1 MKTRLLFLVLLF
13 SFGMYGQNPTK
24 FEKIKITAN
33 TQDNGVARILV
44 QDATTGEVK
53 WILKSILDGKFNQ
66 PTGNSTQYL
75 DGAGNPTAFP
85 TLNQADRVVAE
96 VRNETGATVTKGT
109 VVYLNGARGG
119 KALIQKAQANA
130 ELTSS
135 GTFGVIQSD
144 INNNA
149 NGYAVIIGSVTGL
162 NTSSYTAGNVLWLS
176 PTVAGGYTTTKPSA
190 TNHAVYVGIVT
201 ASSTTQGSIEV
212 KIQNGYELDE
222 LHNVSITSNANNDA
236 LIYDSAIGL
245 WKNKQI
251 VTDAIVDGTTTV
263 APSQN
268 AVFDALATKEPTIAS
283 GTTSQYY
290 RGDKTWQT
298 LDKTAVG
305 LSNVDN
311 TSDLNKPISTATQT
325 ALNAKEN
332 TANKNTANGYAGLGS
347 DGKLISN
354 QLPAITITD
363 TFVVGSQSAML
374 ALTAETGDVAVRTDL
389 SKSYILKG
397 SNPSVLADWQELLSP
412 VDGVT
417 SVFGR
422 VGSVVANTGDYTTAQ
437 VTETTNKKYQTDA
450 QALYNDATSSIQTQL
465 NGKEILTNKSTATT
479 LGTSNTLYPTQNAV
493 KTYVDNKVGS
503 GSGSLEFNSTDLT
516 VWNNGK
522 SNVDTNISFGE
533 GALRSNTTGGWNTAY
548 GQSTL
553 YNNTTGNFNT
563 AVGLASLPANISG
576 QLNTALGYGALNTS
590 STGNENTG
598 LGSAS
603 LGSNTSGND
612 NLASGYNSLGFNTT
626 GSNNVAL
633 GVSAGSYISPS
644 GNNTLSN
651 QSVYLGAQTKTF
663 ANNQTNEIVVGYGAV
678 GNGSNTATIGNSSI
692 TRTVL
697 NGNVGI
703 GTSSSGSATLNILNQ
718 ASSPFLAL
726 RSTNNVYEI
735 AKMSF
740 DQNTDIL
747 SIINNQGAISSGIT
761 FGTNNSERM
770 RITSSGNVGIGT
782 TSPSAKLNVLGDFH
796 IGDYGTS
803 ETRTFETRTSTNL
816 FAISTFPTNADGTLI
831 SYSRANGG
839 QGPLKFANASMVV
852 MNLTA
857 GGQVLIPS
865 LGTGI
870 VYSNNGTLTSTNP
883 SDKRLKDNILD
894 LSYGL
899 NEILKLRPVTY
910 NWKNDA
916 IKQGKQFG
924 FIAQEVQEVMPDLVK
939 EFKTDEGDRLGL
951 NKEGIYTTLIKA
963 IQEQQAQIKELQK
976 EIEILKNK

>member
-1 MKTRLLFLVLLF
+1 MKKYFLLLLFTAISYAQTNGV
-13 SFGMYGQNPTK
+13 TK
-24 FEKIKITAN
+24 LKITAN
-33 TQDNGVARILV
+33 PEKTAATRVVV
-44 QDATTGEVK
+44 QDAATGEVGYVNK
-53 WILKSILDGKFNQ
+53 TTIVTLDATTTTTGKIQ
-66 PTGNSTQYL
+66 L
-75 DGAGNPTAFP
+75 AGDLGGTA
-85 TLNQADRVVAE
+85 TD
-96 VRNETGATVTKGT
+96 
-109 VVYLNGARGG
+109 
-119 KALIQKAQANA
+119 
-130 ELTSS
+130 
-135 GTFGVIQSD
+135 
-144 INNNA
+144 
-149 NGYAVIIGSVTGL
+149 
-162 NTSSYTAGNVLWLS
+162 
-176 PTVAGGYTTTKPSA
+176 PTVP
-190 TNHAVYVGIVT
+190 
-201 ASSTTQGSIEV
+201 
-212 KIQNGYELDE
+212 
-222 LHNVSITSNANNDA
+222 A
-236 LIYDSAIGL
+236 LL
-245 WKNKQI
+245 
-251 VTDAIVDGTTTV
+251 
-263 APSQN
+263 
-268 AVFDALATKEPTIAS
+268 TKEPTIAS

-363 TFVVGSQSAML
+363 TFVVGSQAAML

-397 SNPSVLADWQELLSP
+397 SNTSVLADWQELLSP

-437 VTETTNKKYQTDA
+437 VTETTNKKYQTDV

-465 NGKEILTNKSTATT
+465 NGKEILSNKSTATT
-479 LGTSNTLYPTQNAV
+479 LGTSDTLYPTQNAV

-522 SNVDTNISFGE
+522 SNVDTNTSFGE

-603 LGSNTSGND
+603 LNNTTTGSD

-633 GVSAGSYISPS
+633 GTSAGSYISPS
-644 GNNTLSN
+644 GNNTISN

-697 NGNVGI
+697 NGNTGI
-703 GTSSSGSATLNILNQ
+703 GTGISGSAKLNVLNVDS
-718 ASSPFLAL
+718 APFLAL
-726 RSTNNVYEI
+726 RSTNNIYEI

-747 SIINNQGAISSGIT
+747 SIVNNQGASSSGIS
-761 FGTNNSERM
+761 FGTAGSEKV
-770 RITSSGNVGIGT
+770 RINYLGNLGIGT
-782 TSPSAKLNVLGDFH
+782 TSPSSLVHIESAFGSTGNAFRLQNTTTASTGNRLDMDFWFKSSAWTNARTAQISAVTTDSYWPNTDIVFSNHSQASSSGLTERMRVTSTGNISIGTSSDNNALARSIILDNTSNCGIIFKNAGNNKGYLYNSGSNMYFETIGGSIYAMAGSAGVYLSNGSTSWTSNSDIRLKNINYEIENAVDKLANLKPVSFSWKYDETKKEVLGLIAQDVEKVFPQ
-796 IGDYGTS
+796 IIDKNKLYKKAGDNS
-803 ETRTFETRTSTNL
+803 EIDETEYLGVR
-816 FAISTFPTNADGTLI
+816 
-831 SYSRANGG
+831 Y
-839 QGPLKFANASMVV
+839 QE
-852 MNLTA
+852 
-857 GGQVLIPS
+857 LIP
-865 LGTGI
+865 
-870 VYSNNGTLTSTNP
+870 V
-883 SDKRLKDNILD
+883 
-894 LSYGL
+894 
-899 NEILKLRPVTY
+899 
-910 NWKNDA
+910 
-916 IKQGKQFG
+916 
-924 FIAQEVQEVMPDLVK
+924 LV
-939 EFKTDEGDRLGL
+939 
-951 NKEGIYTTLIKA
+951 KA
-963 IQEQQAQIKELQK
+963 IQEQQVQIKELQK
-976 EIEILKNK
+976 EVEILKNK

>member
-1 MKTRLLFLVLLF
+1 MKKYFLLLLFTAISYAQTNGV
-13 SFGMYGQNPTK
+13 TK
-24 FEKIKITAN
+24 LKITAN
-33 TQDNGVARILV
+33 PEKTAATRVVV
-44 QDATTGEVK
+44 QDAATGEVGYVNK
-53 WILKSILDGKFNQ
+53 TTIVTLDATTTTTGKIQ
-66 PTGNSTQYL
+66 L
-75 DGAGNPTAFP
+75 AGDLGGTA
-85 TLNQADRVVAE
+85 TD
-96 VRNETGATVTKGT
+96 
-109 VVYLNGARGG
+109 
-119 KALIQKAQANA
+119 
-130 ELTSS
+130 
-135 GTFGVIQSD
+135 
-144 INNNA
+144 
-149 NGYAVIIGSVTGL
+149 
-162 NTSSYTAGNVLWLS
+162 
-176 PTVAGGYTTTKPSA
+176 PTVP
-190 TNHAVYVGIVT
+190 
-201 ASSTTQGSIEV
+201 
-212 KIQNGYELDE
+212 
-222 LHNVSITSNANNDA
+222 A
-236 LIYDSAIGL
+236 LL
-245 WKNKQI
+245 
-251 VTDAIVDGTTTV
+251 
-263 APSQN
+263 
-268 AVFDALATKEPTIAS
+268 TKEPTIAS

-325 ALNAKEN
+325 ALNTKEN

-363 TFVVGSQSAML
+363 TFVVGSQAAML

-397 SNPSVLADWQELLSP
+397 SNTSVLADWQELLSP

-465 NGKEILTNKSTATT
+465 NGKENLSNKSTITT
-479 LGTSNTLYPTQNAV
+479 LGTSDTLYPTQNAV

-503 GSGSLEFNSTDLT
+503 GAGSLEFNSTDLT

-522 SNVDTNISFGE
+522 SNVDTNTSFGE
-533 GALRSNTTGGWNTAY
+533 AALRSNTTGGWNTAY
-548 GQSTL
+548 GQSAL

-603 LGSNTSGND
+603 LNNTTTGSD

-633 GVSAGSYISPS
+633 GTSAGSYISPS
-644 GNNTLSN
+644 GNNTISN

-703 GTSSSGSATLNILNQ
+703 GTGTSGSAKLNVLNVDS
-718 ASSPFLAL
+718 APFLAL

-735 AKMSF
+735 AKMNF

-747 SIINNQGAISSGIT
+747 SITNNQGASSSGIA
-761 FGTNNSERM
+761 FGTAGTERM
-770 RITSSGNVGIGT
+770 RIGYTGNVLIGT
-782 TSPSAKLNVLGDFH
+782 TTDNGNKLQINGRVTANGYYRADSNTVFLASPGVNYLMINSAFSGMVSIRDNTTGGSAAYVFDPNMGVVTLGGNLPFSMAFLFSGGSWYVQRIGH
-796 IGDYGTS
+796 I
-803 ETRTFETRTSTNL
+803 
-816 FAISTFPTNADGTLI
+816 PTNISFTL
-831 SYSRANGG
+831 
-839 QGPLKFANASMVV
+839 
-852 MNLTA
+852 
-857 GGQVLIPS
+857 
-865 LGTGI
+865 LG
-870 VYSNNGTLTSTNP
+870 N
-883 SDKRLKDNILD
+883 
-894 LSYGL
+894 
-899 NEILKLRPVTY
+899 
-910 NWKNDA
+910 
-916 IKQGKQFG
+916 
-924 FIAQEVQEVMPDLVK
+924 
-939 EFKTDEGDRLGL
+939 
-951 NKEGIYTTLIKA
+951 
-963 IQEQQAQIKELQK
+963 
-976 EIEILKNK
+976 